1 MHVHRQNTR
10 TSKTTNHNGAKVSDQ
25 RPTRR
30 SRDPRLHTFNPSD
43 GRCGGDS
50 GVDAMSESVT
60 IDRDITGTMH
70 IKIGEFDFIQIQYQH
85 PFTDNA
91 GTKKLAERIVKLLAQ
106 PEQPAGEVP
115 TIGYSDYVSQL
126 EARIAELEA
135 ELAALRDQ
143 VPAIADQKKAFDAY
157 LFDCGCY
164 QIQPDVAGAFNWAW
178 SHAAPVAKPQGEFG
192 DAYQGAREDL
202 AIWKRRALDAEKE
215 VFRQEQ
221 IIDRMGEYLNDL
233 NGPTFMGEPVLPAA
247 KPRVVMPEHMDKQS
261 APTLEQI
268 LFILGWNECLDEF
281 TRLNAADQEGDV

>member
-1 MHVHRQNTR
+1 M
-10 TSKTTNHNGAKVSDQ
+10 SKV
-25 RPTRR
+25 
-30 SRDPRLHTFNPSD
+30 L
-43 GRCGGDS
+43 
-50 GVDAMSESVT
+50 V
-60 IDRDITGTMH
+60 DRDLVERASKNLTY
-70 IKIGEFDFIQIQYQH
+70 GEEAYSIQ
-85 PFTDNA
+85 DA
-91 GTKKLAERIVKLLAQ
+91 LLKLLAQ